1 MDVDI
6 AGTVTVKSRAQ
17 FRNYYMLQNLKSIKK
32 LCLIFFALNVIFRV
46 FITAFPTSLTR
57 IQNFPEFNVSNW
69 IHIFAAPLFY
79 LSVTALHKQARVL
92 RKATTQMSVF
102 TVIFALY
109 IILSGMA
116 SSFIVTYI
124 PSDNLIMFMIALTVI
139 SIICV
144 FEYGQTMFITL
155 VTGSVFTLLIT
166 ALSHSPTEILYNEL
180 ICCILLLGFFLM
192 SRYNFNY
199 KANHFL
205 QLVEINKQN
214 REIAQASNFKTEV
227 LGMVAHDLRNPI
239 AAIESVAMLME
250 MDAVDNDT
258 LENIH
263 MVKQSCRKAR
273 SIINDLLESARND
286 TDTEFTVKSTEMNGF
301 LKNLTDLWNQT
312 PNIPNHIVFKGS
324 PQQAFADINPEKF
337 QRVIDNLVSNAA
349 KFSKDSDAIE
359 IALSADSA
367 ALKIE
372 VIDHGVGIPDA
383 ILPNIFD
390 RFSKAGRSGLRGE
403 HSTGLGLSI
412 VKQIVERHIG
422 KIEVKSIVGQGST
435 FTIHLP
441 KSANQPSH

>member
-6 AGTVTVKSRAQ
+6 TRTVTVKSRAE

-32 LCLIFFALNVIFRV
+32 LCLIFFALNVSFRV
-46 FITAFPTSLTR
+46 FITAFPASLTR
-57 IQNFPEFNVSNW
+57 IQNFPEFDISNW
-69 IHIFAAPLFY
+69 VHICATPFFY
-79 LSVTALHKQARVL
+79 LGVNSLYKKIRRL
-92 RKATTQMSVF
+92 RKADATMAMF
-102 TVIFALY
+102 TVVFALY
-109 IILSGMA
+109 IIMSGMA
-116 SSFIVTYI
+116 SSFIVTYV
-124 PSDNLIMFMIALTVI
+124 PSDNLIVFMIALTVI

-144 FEYGQTMFITL
+144 FEYGHTMFITL
-155 VTGSVFTLLIT
+155 ITGAVFALSIT

-180 ICCILLLGFFLM
+180 LCCILLLGFFLM

-214 REIAQASNFKTEV
+214 REIARASNFKTEV

-250 MDAVDNDT
+250 MDAADDDT

-263 MVKQSCRKAR
+263 LVKQSCEKAR
-273 SIINDLLESARND
+273 SIIDDLLESARND
-286 TDTEFTVKSTEMNGF
+286 NNADFAVKTTEMNTF
-301 LKNLTDLWNQT
+301 LKNLIDLWNQT
-312 PNIPNHIVFKGS
+312 PNIPNHIIFREA

-337 QRVIDNLVSNAA
+337 QRVIDNLISNAA
-349 KFSKDSDAIE
+349 KFSKDNDIIE
-359 IALSADSA
+359 IVLSTELAQ
-367 ALKIE
+367 LKIE
-372 VIDHGVGIPDA
+372 VTDHGVGIPDD

-412 VKQIVERHIG
+412 VKQIVERHNG
-422 KIEVKSIVGQGST
+422 KIEVKSTVGQGST
-435 FTIHLP
+435 FVIYLP
-441 KSANQPSH
+441 ASANQPAQ